1 MYCTRIAGSTRNE
14 RRTGDEELAVGANL
28 EALDAG
34 GARDADGA
42 RGGRD
47 LRVVVRLPAAQPLAH
62 VPASAAYARALRQGA
77 GVRAEA

>member
-1 MYCTRIAGSTRNE
+1 MTGCTSNK
-14 RRTGDEELAVGANL
+14 RRTRDEELAVGANL

-47 LRVVVRLPAAQPLAH
+47 LRVVVRLPPAQPLAH
-62 VPASAAYARALRQGA
+62 VPASAAYARALR
-77 GVRAEA
+77 RASGWGWAVGRES

>member
-1 MYCTRIAGSTRNE
+1 MAARATSDAT
-14 RRTGDEELAVGANL
+14 RRTGDEELAVGADL

-47 LRVVVRLPAAQPLAH
+47 LRVIVRLPPAQPLAH
-62 VPASAAYARALRQGA
+62 VPVSAFYGRRLDVWLRLG
-77 GVRAEA
+77 